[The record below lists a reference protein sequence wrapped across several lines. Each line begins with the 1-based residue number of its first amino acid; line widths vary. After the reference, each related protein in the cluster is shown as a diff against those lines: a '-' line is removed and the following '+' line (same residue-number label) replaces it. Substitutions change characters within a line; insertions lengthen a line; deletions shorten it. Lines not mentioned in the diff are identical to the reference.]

1 MNHTVNDLKMIPKQP
16 LPQDVTL
23 ATIEAMAQRVKNWG
37 KWGPDDQIGT
47 LNYVTPADVARAAG
61 LVKRG
66 F

>member
-1 MNHTVNDLKMIPKQP
+1 MTHTVNDLKMIPKHQ

-47 LNYVTPADVARAAG
+47 LNYVTPDDVASADS

-66 F
+66 